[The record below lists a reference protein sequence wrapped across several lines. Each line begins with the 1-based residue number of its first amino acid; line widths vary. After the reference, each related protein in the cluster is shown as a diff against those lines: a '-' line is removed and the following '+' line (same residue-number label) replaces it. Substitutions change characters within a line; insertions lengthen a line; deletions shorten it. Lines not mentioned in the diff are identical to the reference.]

1 MAGMVPLG
9 RGVIMADEE
18 VSGRVVRDL
27 AHELGGDE
35 ACGVGNVSKC
45 GVNNRENLCGSD
57 IVSK

>member
-35 ACGVGNVSKC
+35 ACGVGNVSVEPITK
-45 GVNNRENLCGSD
+45 RENLCGSD